1 MIPKGI
7 SFKNYDVED
16 INHISLMV
24 NNYPR
29 PMFNFKTPIEVADI
43 LLDKKA
49 FSLNNL
55 KAIPTN
61 QVVLKRY
68 IK

>member
-1 MIPKGI
+1 
-7 SFKNYDVED
+7 
-16 INHISLMV
+16 MV

-29 PMFNFKTPIEVADI
+29 PMFNFKAPFEVAEV

-55 KAIPTN
+55 KSIPTN

>member
-1 MIPKGI
+1 
-7 SFKNYDVED
+7 
-16 INHISLMV
+16 
-24 NNYPR
+24 
-29 PMFNFKTPIEVADI
+29 MFNFKAPFEVADI

-55 KAIPTN
+55 KTIPTN